1 MAVTHADLEPRRRK
15 TDLSSKT
22 GVFLMALTIL
32 LGLFCFILCLIAE
45 ATRSKVLVLLITCLK
60 ITYLSDIPE
69 TIKRN
74 EHCL

>member
-32 LGLFCFILCLIAE
+32 LGLLCFILCLIAE
-45 ATRSKVLVLLITCLK
+45 ATRSKVLVLLICLK
-60 ITYLSDIPE
+60 ITYLSATPK

-74 EHCL
+74 DHGL